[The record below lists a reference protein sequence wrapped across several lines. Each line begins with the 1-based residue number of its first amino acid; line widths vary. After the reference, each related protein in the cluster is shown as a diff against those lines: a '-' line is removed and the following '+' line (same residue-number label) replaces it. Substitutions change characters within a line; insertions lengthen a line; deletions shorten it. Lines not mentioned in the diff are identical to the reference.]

1 MGAEPTRVQIWD
13 DPARERN
20 VHEIQV
26 EADSA
31 RFRMWIRNL
40 PTDENPNTGKI
51 TALDVIRLP
60 RWPAGPMR
68 VGA

>member
-1 MGAEPTRVQIWD
+1 
-13 DPARERN
+13 
-20 VHEIQV
+20 
-26 EADSA
+26 
-31 RFRMWIRNL
+31 MWIRNL